1 MDPAKRNIGM
11 VFQNYAVFPNMTV
24 EKNVA
29 FGLKQ
34 RKLPKE
40 EIQEKTDK
48 FLKLMQIDQYRDRM
62 PERLSGGQQQRV
74 ALARALAITP
84 DVLLMDIRMKEM
96 NGLEAS
102 KKILEEFPDAKI
114 LLLTTF
120 SDDDYIVKALRIGT
134 RGYLLKQDYDHIIPA
149 IKAVFMGQTVFGSEI
164 MQRLPQLLNKKP
176 GFDRERYDIS
186 VKELAIIQGVAEGL
200 SNREIAEALYLGEG
214 TVRNYLSTILNKLN
228 LRDRT
233 QLAVFY
239 LTVMSS

>member
-1 MDPAKRNIGM
+1 MNLLLVDDDIFVTTALKTILEMDPELHVTATGSSGLEAIKLFRNL
-11 VFQNYAVFPNMTV
+11 Q
-24 EKNVA
+24 
-29 FGLKQ
+29 
-34 RKLPKE
+34 
-40 EIQEKTDK
+40 
-48 FLKLMQIDQYRDRM
+48 
-62 PERLSGGQQQRV
+62 
-74 ALARALAITP
+74 P

-164 MQRLPQLLNKKP
+164 MQRLPQLLNKKT